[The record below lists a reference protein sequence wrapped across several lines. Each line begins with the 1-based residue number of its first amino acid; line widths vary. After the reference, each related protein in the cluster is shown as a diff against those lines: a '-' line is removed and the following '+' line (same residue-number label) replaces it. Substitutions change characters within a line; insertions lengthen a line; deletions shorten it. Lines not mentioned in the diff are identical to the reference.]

1 LNGKSLGEKAV
12 DPFQMV
18 SWEVP
23 YTPGRLEAVGKTNGK
38 KVSEFAVETTGE
50 PVAVR
55 LTPDRISLAGDG
67 CDAVPVTVEAL
78 DAQGRPVP
86 LAQNKVNFTIEG
98 AGKII
103 GVGNGDPN
111 CHDPEVFLPT
121 APRSVAV
128 NGWRWKLANVPN
140 DRSVL
145 PEYAKDFDDSA
156 WKELK
161 STDGNTIEKEQTTAI
176 YRAHLT
182 LTEEDLKNA
191 ELRLRFA
198 GCDDEGWF
206 FVNSQCV
213 GESHDW
219 SSQPVFNAKQFLHVG
234 DNVIAVGVYNGVGQ
248 GGLNPNVNVQII
260 GHATA
265 APWSRSLFNGLA
277 QVIVQSTK
285 DAGEIKLT
293 ATADGLAPATTVVQ
307 TQPCTLRPSVR

>member
-1 LNGKSLGEKAV
+1 
-12 DPFQMV
+12 MV

-50 PVAVR
+50 PVALR
-55 LTPDRISLAGDG
+55 LTPDRTSLAGDG

-78 DAQGRPVP
+78 DAEGRPVP

-111 CHDPEVFLPT
+111 CHDPEVFLPP
-121 APRSVAV
+121 APRSVPV

-145 PEYAKDFDDSA
+145 PEYGKDFDDSA

-161 STDGNTIEKEQTTAI
+161 PTDGNTIEKEQTTAI

-198 GCDDEGWF
+198 GCDDDGWF
-206 FVNSQCV
+206 FVNSQFV

-219 SSQPVFNAKQFLHVG
+219 SSQPVFNAKKFVHVG
-234 DNVIAVGVYNGVGQ
+234 DNVIAVGVKNASGS
-248 GGLNPNVNVQII
+248 GGLKPEVNLDLI
-260 GHATA
+260 GESTNLQ
-265 APWSRSLFNGLA
+265 WSRSLFNGLA
-277 QVIVQSTK
+277 QIIVQSTK

-293 ATADGLAPATTVVQ
+293 ATADSLKPATANVQ
-307 TQPCTLRPSVR
+307 TKFGTPRPSVP